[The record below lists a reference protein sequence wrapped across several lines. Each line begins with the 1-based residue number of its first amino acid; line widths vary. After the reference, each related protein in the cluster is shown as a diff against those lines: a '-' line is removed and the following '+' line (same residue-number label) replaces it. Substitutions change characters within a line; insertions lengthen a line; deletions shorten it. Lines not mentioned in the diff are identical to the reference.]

1 MARPLRK
8 GLIYFNID
16 ANRYQNTKIKRLKH
30 SHGVAGLAVYDYVL
44 CQIYGDEGC
53 YLEWDDV
60 ARFNVTE
67 YLNVKETLV
76 QEIIKYCAYVGLFDK
91 ELLSR
96 GIITSVSIQE
106 RYIFICKNARRK
118 GIDKLIPPEISLI
131 K

>member
-1 MARPLRK
+1 
-8 GLIYFNID
+8 
-16 ANRYQNTKIKRLKH
+16 
-30 SHGVAGLAVYDYVL
+30 VL

-118 GIDKLIPPEISLI
+118 GINKLIPKQIKLI
-131 K
+131 A